1 MVSHYPAKFD
11 GYRHS
16 GSGDINILA
25 NTVLLP
31 QTQNTRS
38 CICRSISVITLSKAH
53 GMSCSAR
60 VSNKNLRN
68 NFYRSFF

>member
-1 MVSHYPAKFD
+1 MNLKVGPPMVSHYPAKFD

-31 QTQNTRS
+31 QTQNTRN
-38 CICRSISVITLSKAH
+38 CICRSASVITLSKAH
-53 GMSCSAR
+53 ACHVPHASR
-60 VSNKNLRN
+60 IKT
-68 NFYRSFF
+68 